1 MSNELRNFLALSYD
15 ELEQLN
21 LKAKEQRQKRVAVHK
36 IQEERIKYLTD
47 EKRIKAVTVLFS
59 DLEGRLHML
68 DYDKKFLVKSWDNL
82 TFDGSSIRGFTAQ
95 RESDL
100 RLAMDWA
107 SFYWAPADV
116 FGSGKVLVFG
126 EVIDKDGS
134 PYSADIRGRLK
145 GFAGEMYKNEEYTL
159 NAANEI
165 EGFLFQGSDAER
177 RYNETGKFEYVNT
190 GGYYHSLPGDPL
202 RTFIDT
208 TAEVQRAMGFQNEKD
223 HPEVAPS
230 QFEINYGYGEV
241 VQAAD
246 QIQLYKLICRQV
258 ATRMGLTACFLPKP
272 VVGVNGN
279 GMHTNVS
286 ISKGGKNIY
295 WDPKGEEKL
304 SKFGWAFVDRILTHG
319 NDICLL
325 LNASVNAYRRLD
337 PHFEA
342 PNQLKASPVDRGSM
356 IRIPIGNERSMRVEV
371 RSVAPDANPYLVM
384 YSIFRTGIEGETAK
398 IKNLRQAERYLP
410 DNVYLALDNFR
421 KADWTTKLL
430 GEDVKARYGALKQAA
445 ADRCARHSARLSKCR
460 KCSTTTRS
468 TINSCGI
475 CFRQIPQGSGEWGG
489 SPVTKSTRFSL
500 VHSSHSR
507 RRAHALNRSGRLRHS
522 WPLLRPMPRRFL
534 PYWLRPSMLLRCA
547 QRCNRR
553 TSPSPQQRARST
565 AASSHRA
572 FRSWSWRR
580 SAFGSHGPYPG

>member
-1 MSNELRNFLALSYD
+1 MTTDLRNFLAIPYE
-15 ELEQLN
+15 ELEELN
-21 LKAKEQRQKRVAVHK
+21 LKAKAQRMNRVAAHK

-100 RLAMDWA
+100 RLGMDWSA
-107 SFYWAPADV
+107 FYWGPADV

-134 PYSADIRGRLK
+134 PYSADIRGVLK
-145 GFAGEMYKNEEYTL
+145 TFAAQQHKNEGYTL

-165 EGFLFQGSDAER
+165 EGFLFNGADAEA

-202 RTFIDT
+202 RMFIDT
-208 TAEVQRAMGFQNEKD
+208 CAEVQRAMGFQNEKD

-241 VQAAD
+241 VAAAD

-258 ATRMGLTACFLPKP
+258 ATRMGLTASFLPKP

-286 ISKGGKNIY
+286 VSKGGKNLF

-304 SKFGWAFVDRILTHG
+304 SKAGWSFIDRILTHA
-319 NDICLL
+319 NDVCLM
-325 LNASVNAYRRLD
+325 LNSSVNAYRRLD

-342 PNQLKASPVDRGSM
+342 PNQIKASPVDRGSM
-356 IRIPIGNERSMRVEV
+356 IRIPIGNEKSMRVEV
-371 RSVAPDANPYLVM
+371 RSVAPDASPYMVM
-384 YSIFRTGIEGETAK
+384 YSIFKSGLEGETAK

-410 DNVYLALDNFR
+410 DNIYTAIDHFR
-421 KADWTTKLL
+421 NADWTTKIL
-430 GEDVKARYGALKQAA
+430 GADVKGRYADLKQAA
-445 ADRCARHSARLSKCR
+445 ADRCSRLLGTFVKAPEVQYHHEVY
-460 KCSTTTRS
+460 
-468 TINSCGI
+468 NQYLWNQ
-475 CFRQIPQGSGEWGG
+475 F
-489 SPVTKSTRFSL
+489 
-500 VHSSHSR
+500 
-507 RRAHALNRSGRLRHS
+507 
-522 WPLLRPMPRRFL
+522 
-534 PYWLRPSMLLRCA
+534 
-547 QRCNRR
+547 
-553 TSPSPQQRARST
+553 
-565 AASSHRA
+565 
-572 FRSWSWRR
+572 
-580 SAFGSHGPYPG
+580 

>member
-1 MSNELRNFLALSYD
+1 MPNELRNFLTHSYD
-15 ELEQLN
+15 ELEEMN
-21 LKAKEQRQKRVAVHK
+21 LKAKEQRKNRVAEHK
-36 IQEERIKYLTD
+36 VQEDRIKYLTD
-47 EKRIKAVTVLFS
+47 EKRVKAVTVLFS

-68 DYDKKFLVKSWDNL
+68 DYDKKFLIKSWDNL

-100 RLAMDWA
+100 RLAMDWSA
-107 SFYWAPADV
+107 FYWGPSDI
-116 FGSGKVLVFG
+116 FGAGKVLVFG

-134 PYSADIRGRLK
+134 PYSADIRGVLK
-145 GFAGEMYKNEEYTL
+145 GFATELNKSEGYTL

-165 EGFLFQGSDAER
+165 EGFLFNGADAEA
-177 RYNETGKFEYVNT
+177 RYHETGTFDYVNT

-241 VQAAD
+241 VAAAD

-258 ATRMGLTACFLPKP
+258 ATGMGMTASFLPKP

-286 ISKGGKNIY
+286 VSKGNKNLF

-342 PNQLKASPVDRGSM
+342 PNQIKASPVDRGSM
-356 IRIPIGNERSMRVEV
+356 IRIPIGNEKSSRVEV

-384 YSIFRTGIEGETAK
+384 YSIFRTGLEGDTAK

-410 DNVYLALDNFR
+410 DNIYKAIDAFR
-421 KADWTTKLL
+421 KSDWTTKLL
-430 GEDVKARYGALKQAA
+430 GEDVKGRYLDLKEAA
-445 ADRCARHSARLSKCR
+445 ADRCSKQLGTFV
-460 KCSTTTRS
+460 KVPEVQYHHEVY
-468 TINSCGI
+468 NQYLWNK
-475 CFRQIPQGSGEWGG
+475 F
-489 SPVTKSTRFSL
+489 
-500 VHSSHSR
+500 
-507 RRAHALNRSGRLRHS
+507 
-522 WPLLRPMPRRFL
+522 
-534 PYWLRPSMLLRCA
+534 
-547 QRCNRR
+547 
-553 TSPSPQQRARST
+553 
-565 AASSHRA
+565 
-572 FRSWSWRR
+572 
-580 SAFGSHGPYPG
+580 